1 MSELLDLRQVRA
13 FLEVARTRSF
23 TRAAAELYY
32 AQSSVTA
39 QVQSLERDLGLP
51 LFNRLGRRIELTE
64 AGRQFL
70 SHAEK
75 LVCAAEQA
83 RLSIQK
89 DGRIVG
95 PLVVSAA
102 ESLLTYRMPELLQ
115 TFQATYPDVQ
125 LTLHADVSCATTA
138 AQEPGVDLAVSIDE
152 PIEAPQLLVQQLR
165 RERMLAVVAAKHPFA
180 GKNKIMAA
188 ELTSQQ
194 ILLTERVCSY
204 RALFERTLAQ
214 EGGRV
219 DRQLEFASVEALKQ
233 CAIARM
239 GVAVLPELVVVAELQ
254 RGALVALPWPQKP
267 IYVYTQLIRHR
278 DKWFSPVMQAFWTMA
293 SQLLRESDG
302 LTFSGPLGG

>member
-1 MSELLDLRQVRA
+1 MNELLDLRQVRT

-23 TRAAAELYY
+23 TRAAAQLFY

-39 QVQSLERDLGLP
+39 QVQSLEKDLGLP
-51 LFNRLGRRIELTE
+51 LFNRLGRQVELTE
-64 AGRQFL
+64 AGRQFMT
-70 SHAEK
+70 HAER
-75 LVCAAEQA
+75 LICTAEQA
-83 RLSIQK
+83 RLSVQK

-125 LTLHADVSCATTA
+125 LTLHADATCATTA
-138 AQEPGVDLAVSIDE
+138 AGEPGVDLALSIDE
-152 PIEAPQLLVQQLR
+152 PIEAPQLLVHKLR
-165 RERMLAVVAAKHPFA
+165 KERMLAVVAAGHPLA
-180 GKNKIMAA
+180 KKCCVTAT
-188 ELTSQQ
+188 ELTGQQ
-194 ILLTERVCSY
+194 ILLTDRMCSY
-204 RALFERTLAQ
+204 RALFERTLGH

-219 DRQLEFASVEALKQ
+219 ERQLEFASVEALKQ

-239 GVAVLPELVVVAELQ
+239 GVAVLPELVVTAELQ

-293 SQLLRESDG
+293 TQLLHEQAD
-302 LTFSGPLGG
+302 